1 MFVIYIDDSFFGT
14 SDFSRDMRYK
24 LRVLLNESPL
34 DHVWIS
40 NARTNSETIERFFK
54 EFEDIS
60 YTESTVRFVQDQKEW
75 GLTNTSLQCEDV
87 CIRPFS
93 GTYCLVDTKT
103 LQYERIYLDL
113 FPQEETDLATIF
125 SEAIQDA
132 LRKISGSKEKMK
144 S

>member
-1 MFVIYIDDSFFGT
+1 
-14 SDFSRDMRYK
+14 MRYK
-24 LRVLLNESPL
+24 LRVLLNETPL
-34 DHVWIS
+34 NHVWIS
-40 NARTNSETIERFFK
+40 NVRTKSETIERFFK
-54 EFEDIS
+54 EFDDIS
-60 YTESTVRFVQDQKEW
+60 YTESTIRYMQVQKEW
-75 GLTNTSLQCEDV
+75 ILTNTSLQWEDV

-93 GTYCLVDTKT
+93 GTYCLVDTET

-125 SEAIQDA
+125 TEAIQDA

>member
-24 LRVLLNESPL
+24 LRVLLNESSL

-75 GLTNTSLQCEDV
+75 VLTNTSLQCEDV

-125 SEAIQDA
+125 TEAIQDA

>member
-24 LRVLLNESPL
+24 LRVLLNETPL
-34 DHVWIS
+34 NHVWIS
-40 NARTNSETIERFFK
+40 NVRTKSETIERFFK
-54 EFEDIS
+54 EFDDIS
-60 YTESTVRFVQDQKEW
+60 YTESTIRFMQDQKEW
-75 GLTNTSLQCEDV
+75 ILTNTSLQCEDV
-87 CIRPFS
+87 CIRLFS
-93 GTYCLVDTKT
+93 GTYCLVDTET

-125 SEAIQDA
+125 TEAIQDA

>member
-14 SDFSRDMRYK
+14 SDFSRNMRYK
-24 LRVLLNESPL
+24 LRVLLQESPI

-40 NARTNSETIERFFK
+40 NAKTKSETIAGFFK

-60 YTESTVRFVQDQKEW
+60 YKESTVRFKQDEKEW
-75 GLTNTSLQCEDV
+75 ILTNTSLQCEDV

-125 SEAIQDA
+125 SEAIQEA
-132 LRKISGSKEKMK
+132 LEKISGMKEKMK